1 MSSEWSV
8 KKLGEL
14 VTFLSGGTPSK
25 SNKDYWDGEI
35 PWISA
40 SSMQSTRYHDSDLRV
55 TTLGSTNGT
64 RSVPAGTVL
73 LLVRGGALHNK
84 ISVGITTREVTFN
97 QDVKALVPKSEDITP
112 YYLLAWLI
120 SSREL
125 LLGKVENTGIG
136 AGKLD
141 TKILQDLDVPLPPKA
156 ELLRLELFSKTL
168 DDKIILNQNINQTL
182 EQMAQALFKS
192 WFVDFEPVKAKI
204 AALEA
209 GGSQEDAT
217 LAAMTAISGKDTDAL
232 VVFEREHPEQ
242 YAELKATAELFPSAM
257 QDSELGEIPEG
268 WSVASISEMG
278 KVTCGKTP
286 SKKEPEYFGDDI
298 PFIKIPDMH
307 GQLFVLKTNEYLSV
321 AGSNSQ
327 LKKLVPANSICV
339 SCIATI
345 GVVSITNEPSH
356 TNQQIN
362 SVTPH
367 KSSLL
372 YYLYFSM
379 LGLKDYLHVLGSAGS
394 ATLNVNTSTFSGIK
408 IAQPDD
414 KVLELFHAKCTH
426 LFNEIKSL
434 SVQTESL
441 TQLRDTLL
449 PKLLSGEIT
458 LPEAEQAVSE
468 AENV

>member
-1 MSSEWSV
+1 MSFEFIETELGNFV
-8 KKLGEL
+8 EIVTKKCDASIID
-14 VTFLSGGTPSK
+14 VT
-25 SNKDYWDGEI
+25 NY
-35 PWISA
+35 ISTEN
-40 SSMQSTRYHDSDLRV
+40 MLPDRQGV
-55 TTLGSTNGT
+55 T
-64 RSVPAGTVL
+64 
-73 LLVRGGALHNK
+73 
-84 ISVGITTREVTFN
+84 
-97 QDVKALVPKSEDITP
+97 
-112 YYLLAWLI
+112 I
-120 SSREL
+120 SS
-125 LLGKVENTGIG
+125 GIPDVNKFNSFEIG
-136 AGKLD
+136 D
-141 TKILQDLDVPLPPKA
+141 T
-156 ELLRLELFSKTL
+156 LFSNIRTYFKKVWFATFYGGVSPDVLVFRTTHEKLTSEYLHLILSSDDFINYSHLTSKGAKMPRGDKGAMLSYKIKIPSLKYQKRCTKLIFTL
-168 DDKIILNQNINQTL
+168 SKKIDSNNRINQTL

-192 WFVDFEPVKAKI
+192 WFVDFDPVKAKM
-204 AALEA
+204 AVLDA
-209 GGSQEDAT
+209 GGSQADAT
-217 LAAMTAISGKDTDAL
+217 LAAMTAISGKDADAL
-232 VVFEREHPEQ
+232 AVFEREHPEQ
-242 YAELKATAELFPSAM
+242 YAELKATAELFPAAM
-257 QDSELGEIPEG
+257 QDSELGAIPKG
-268 WSVASISEMG
+268 WGVASISEMG

-286 SKKEPEYFGDDI
+286 SKKEPEYYGSDV

-307 GQLFVLKTNEYLSV
+307 GQLFVLKTNEYLSE
-321 AGSNSQ
+321 AGSKSQ

-372 YYLYFSM
+372 YYLYFCM
-379 LGLKDYLHVLGSAGS
+379 LRLKDHLHILGSAGS

-408 IAQPDD
+408 IAQPDA

-458 LPEAEQAVSE
+458 LQEAEQAVSE
-468 AENV
+468 VENV

>member
-1 MSSEWSV
+1 S
-8 KKLGEL
+8 
-14 VTFLSGGTPSK
+14 LSK
-25 SNKDYWDGEI
+25 
-35 PWISA
+35 
-40 SSMQSTRYHDSDLRV
+40 
-55 TTLGSTNGT
+55 
-64 RSVPAGTVL
+64 
-73 LLVRGGALHNK
+73 
-84 ISVGITTREVTFN
+84 
-97 QDVKALVPKSEDITP
+97 
-112 YYLLAWLI
+112 
-120 SSREL
+120 
-125 LLGKVENTGIG
+125 
-136 AGKLD
+136 
-141 TKILQDLDVPLPPKA
+141 
-156 ELLRLELFSKTL
+156 
-168 DDKIILNQNINQTL
+168 KIINNGKINQTL
-182 EQMAQALFKS
+182 EQMAQVLFKS

-204 AALEA
+204 AVLEA

-217 LAAMTAISGKDTDAL
+217 RAAMTAISGKDADAL
-232 VVFEREHPEQ
+232 AVFEREHPEQ
-242 YAELKATAELFPSAM
+242 YAQLKATAELFPAAM
-257 QDSELGEIPEG
+257 QDSELGAIPKG
-268 WSVASISEMG
+268 WGVASISEMG

-286 SKKEPEYFGDDI
+286 SKKEPEYYGSDV

-307 GQLFVLKTNEYLSV
+307 GQLFVLKTNEYLSE
-321 AGSNSQ
+321 AGSKSQ

-372 YYLYFSM
+372 YYLYFCM
-379 LGLKDYLHVLGSAGS
+379 LGLKDHLHILGSAGS

-408 IAQPDD
+408 IAQPDA

-458 LPEAEQAVSE
+458 LPEAEQIISE
-468 AENV
+468 EA